1 MGAANVGAVLLTWHD
16 LSHRAHRVLV
26 AMAHLSLDNARDG
39 APARRYWGGTG
50 YLAEVLYGPA
60 GVVGRDD
67 RGEPIPTPSAQR
79 QVEKCLTE
87 LVRAGALRRVVKGAP
102 GRRAE
107 YEVVLARPEEHPTE
121 TVGQHPTETVGNTRP
136 ERSVRA
142 TDSVGPRR
150 QRIHKEH
157 TEENSGMSAP
167 RTDASADDA
176 DDDGREWSDVVLVD
190 DTASAEAYPAAL
202 GHLER
207 RLGAELAGDR
217 VAAYVAEH
225 AEASYTRA
233 VVDVAIAEGFRP

>member
-26 AMAHLSLDNARDG
+26 AMAHLSLDNGRDG

-60 GVVGRDD
+60 GVVGRDE
-67 RGEPIPTPSAQR
+67 RGEAIPTPSAQR

-107 YEVVLARPEEHPTE
+107 YEVLLVRPEHPTE
-121 TVGQHPTETVGNTRP
+121 TVGQHPTGTVGDTRP
-136 ERSVRA
+136 KRSVRA
-142 TDSVGPRR
+142 TDPVGPKR
-150 QRIHKEH
+150 QRTHQEH
-157 TEENSGMSAP
+157 TEENPDVTAP
-167 RTDASADDA
+167 RTDARDDA
-176 DDDGREWSDVVLVD
+176 PGDDGREWSDVVLVD

-202 GHLER
+202 GHLEK